1 MGLVTYDS
9 LENAVKGCFG
19 KEIAIEDS
27 SYVGGGDINDSRC
40 LYLSNGKKVFVKLN
54 TVNNSGFFDAEETGL
69 AAIASTGA
77 IATPV
82 LLAKG
87 IDEKLRQSFLMMEM
101 IERTRSS
108 NDCWEVFGQELA
120 AMHKADTAS
129 FTNGRRFGFCSSNYI
144 GASSQINTPM
154 DSWIDFFRQC
164 RLEPQFKRAEKHFA
178 GNFIPKIIK
187 FLERLDHILTEP
199 LYPSLLH
206 GDMWSGNIMTGPD
219 GKMMLI
225 DPAVYVGCAEAD
237 IAMTELFG
245 SLPGSFY
252 ASYKNAGDI
261 GEGYEGRRD
270 IYNLYHILNHLNLF
284 GRSYLSG
291 VVRIVERYYNISML

>member
-1 MGLVTYDS
+1 MGLASYDS

-19 KEIAIEDS
+19 KAVAIEDS

-40 LYLSNGKKVFVKLN
+40 LYLSNGIKVFVKLN
-54 TVNNSGFFDAEETGL
+54 TVGNSGFFDAEETGL

-77 IATPV
+77 IATPT

-87 IDEKLRQSFLMMEM
+87 IDEKHKQSFLMMEM
-101 IERTRSS
+101 IERTRPS
-108 NDCWEVFGQELA
+108 NDCWEVFGRELA
-120 AMHKADTAS
+120 AMHKADTTS
-129 FTNGRRFGFCSSNYI
+129 FTNGRRFGFASSNFI
-144 GASSQINTPM
+144 GASSQINNPM
-154 DSWIDFFRQC
+154 DSWIEFFRQC

-178 GNFIPKIIK
+178 GDFITKIIR
-187 FLERLDHILTEP
+187 FLDRLDEMLTEP

-219 GKMMLI
+219 GKKMLI
-225 DPAVYVGCAEAD
+225 DPAVYVGHAEAD

-245 SLPGSFY
+245 RLPGEFY
-252 ASYKNAGDI
+252 TSYRSTGNI
-261 GEGYEGRRD
+261 GEGYEDRRE
-270 IYNLYHILNHLNLF
+270 IYNLYHLLNHLNLF

-291 VVRIVERYYNISML
+291 VVGIVERFSYSG